1 MIHLRRV
8 SACTCTEAGSPWREI
23 ATVTTSS
30 PPMSNLLR
38 TGIFRCGLMIL
49 KIDVFSMITI
59 KICYFFV
66 REDLSV
72 KFLGLE
78 RQHHLQVWLH
88 TNDNAMLK
96 ARKVSWMNPKC
107 GTQGFLLKFTP
118 GFRQAW
124 AKMLDVEGGFNPLV
138 KVSFQLL
145 LYFSDIL
152 CWSSPLLGYCA
163 RLLRLHI
170 RAAYVWEGRRQQ
182 GVCLSVRILQLMEIH
197 AFTPRK
203 YGSRNTT
210 R

>member
-1 MIHLRRV
+1 MIIVAIYHVSIFLDCMYPSLELSYMMIHLRRV
-8 SACTCTEAGSPWREI
+8 SACTCTEAGSPWKEI

-96 ARKVSWMNPKC
+96 ARKVSWMNPKY

-138 KVSFQLL
+138 KVGFNFCSTSLIFCA
-145 LYFSDIL
+145 DP
-152 CWSSPLLGYCA
+152 PL
-163 RLLRLHI
+163 
-170 RAAYVWEGRRQQ
+170 
-182 GVCLSVRILQLMEIH
+182 S
-197 AFTPRK
+197 
-203 YGSRNTT
+203 
-210 R
+210 